1 MSDLLF
7 LTRDRCLLCV
17 EALPMVE
24 GVARRRGHALTVV
37 DVDSDTGLRIRFG
50 DRVPVVLVNG
60 EEVLSGRFTAA
71 EVRRALR

>member
-17 EALPMVE
+17 EALPV
-24 GVARRRGHALTVV
+24 VAARARRRGHILTVV
-37 DVDSDTGLRIRFG
+37 DVDSDPGLRDRFG
-50 DRVPVVLVNG
+50 NRVPVVLVDG